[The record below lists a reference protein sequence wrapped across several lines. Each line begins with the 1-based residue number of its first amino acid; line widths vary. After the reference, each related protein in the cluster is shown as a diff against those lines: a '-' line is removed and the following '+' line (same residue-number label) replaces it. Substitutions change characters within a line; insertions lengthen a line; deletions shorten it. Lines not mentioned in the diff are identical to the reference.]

1 MPVYRLTTSKVTVDP
16 QCFSLHKGIHGATS
30 QIVALINELG
40 LKPAGSLAIYKCEAT
55 GELIEL
61 SITKEEANG

>member
-1 MPVYRLTTSKVTVDP
+1 MYRLTLSKVTVDP
-16 QCFSLHKGIHGATS
+16 REFSLHGGIHEATG

-40 LKPAGSLAIYKCEAT
+40 LTPAGNVSLYKCEAT

-61 SITKEEANG
+61 SITKEETNGS